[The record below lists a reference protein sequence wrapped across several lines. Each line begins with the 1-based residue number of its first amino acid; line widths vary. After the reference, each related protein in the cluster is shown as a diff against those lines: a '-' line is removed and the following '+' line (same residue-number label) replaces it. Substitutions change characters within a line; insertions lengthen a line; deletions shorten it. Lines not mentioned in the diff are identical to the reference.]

1 MDRMQWLDILDSSLS
16 EAELTE
22 LSRQFAVTFGAF
34 PGRTKRDRAR
44 EFLGYVGRQG
54 RDAGL
59 AEALVALRPDL
70 AAAVANLF
78 VANDP
83 QLAWLD
89 QVGGAGQG
97 MESGV
102 TWRWPTAGDAPG
114 RAAAQA
120 DAPAKDPMQ
129 TLILPAEDDTTAPA
143 GPAEE
148 PPPAAPNPYTPGR
161 MVGDEAMFFGRKA
174 EQTFIQEQLAD
185 GWHVVIVAARTFGAS
200 SLLAHAARQVAEPQ
214 LAAYVDMK
222 DPALHTLPGLLN
234 AIWAQWWA
242 QVKPGNS
249 AVVRTLAEFTTAAGK
264 LHAAGFRPLLF
275 LDELEQLLW
284 RPGIFGDDLLDAWLA
299 LGRAGVVGFA
309 VTAHVAPVELLA
321 QAGYRSRFYELFRR
335 GDVGLLDAA
344 AARALLTAPA
354 ERAGL
359 VVPDD
364 AADELLA
371 QAGPHPFYLH
381 LAGLYLF
388 EALSRS
394 YSQAEAWRRFQA
406 AAAPH
411 WQELWDSLSPLAQS
425 HYPTLPT
432 KSADGMAARQLRLLA
447 NRGLVIADGNG
458 FRPFSDGFATWVR
471 RQRAAGEAVAALKD
485 NSPAA

>member
-1 MDRMQWLDILDSSLS
+1 MIMDRMQLLDLLDSALS
-16 EAELTE
+16 EAELTD

-59 AEALVALRPDL
+59 TEALVALRPDL
-70 AAAVANLF
+70 ATAVANLF
-78 VANDP
+78 AANDP

-114 RAAAQA
+114 RPLVAQP
-120 DAPAKDPMQ
+120 DATPVDPMR
-129 TLILPAEDDTTAPA
+129 TVILPAEDVAAVAQP
-143 GPAEE
+143 
-148 PPPAAPNPYTPGR
+148 APNPYTPGR
-161 MVGDEAMFFGRKA
+161 KVNEEGMFYGRQA
-174 EQTFIQEQLAD
+174 EQALIHEQLAA
-185 GWHVVIVAARTFGAS
+185 GGHLAIVAARTLGAS
-200 SLLAHAARQVAEPQ
+200 SLLAHAARQATEPQ

-234 AIWAQWWA
+234 AVWAQWWA
-242 QVKPGNS
+242 QVKPGNT
-249 AVVRTLAEFTTAAGK
+249 AVVRTLAEFGTAARK

-275 LDELEQLLW
+275 LDELEQLVW
-284 RPGIFGDDLLDAWLA
+284 RPGAFDDGLLDAWLA
-299 LGRAGVVGFA
+299 LGREGVVGFA
-309 VTAHVAPVELLA
+309 LTAHVAPAELLA
-321 QAGYRSRFYELFRR
+321 QAGYRSRFYELFRQI
-335 GDVGLLDAA
+335 DLGLLDAA

-359 VVPDD
+359 IVPDE
-364 AADELLA
+364 AAEELLA

-381 LAGLYLF
+381 LAGHYLF
-388 EALSRS
+388 EALSGA

-406 AAAPH
+406 AAAPP

-432 KSADGMAARQLRLLA
+432 RSAGGMAARQLRLLA
-447 NRGLVIADGNG
+447 NRGLVIADGSG

-471 RQRAAGEAVAALKD
+471 RLRAAGEAAADVQL
-485 NSPAA
+485 A